1 MPSAMNGNRTVQS
14 ASPDV
19 GSAPGQITLGGGQSS
34 GAQTE
39 AMKQV
44 LGVVDKKVRNMEKK
58 KGKLDDYQSKKNKG
72 ERLNQDQL
80 DALTKYQEVT
90 NNLEFARELQK
101 SFLSLGQ
108 DIQKAVKKA
117 ARREQLQREESEQK
131 RLKTVLEL
139 QFLLD
144 RLGEDSVRQELR
156 QGAAS
161 VDTPSLLTDTEL
173 TALDELYKLVGP
185 EPDQNTRFTDQYEE
199 ASQHL
204 MDLLEGKDKAVAG
217 TTYKAL
223 KDSLNRVLLSGYFD
237 QAQSHQNGV
246 CEETEEQAVALVEE
260 TEEQAV
266 AVVEETEEQAVDP
279 EGEIV
284 EEYIEPIEVEATEFV
299 NRQFILDTT
308 YSDKEQGDEWT
319 TETEVVRTILQ
330 LPVQSAPPPITTEA
344 QSLNRATP
352 PGTPPADSVVR
363 KQEVQNLLSQMQ
375 GPYNFMQDSM
385 LEFDGQLIDPAIV
398 SAQPID
404 PAIVSAQPIDPAI
417 VSAQPIDPAIVS
429 AQPIDPAIV
438 SAQLINPAIVSAQ
451 PIDPAIVSA
460 QLIDLAIVSAQPIDP
475 AIVSAQL
482 IDPAIVSAQPI
493 DPAIV
498 SAQLI
503 NPAIVSAQL
512 INPAIVSAQPID
524 PAIVSAQPID
534 PAIVSAQPMK
544 PPTQNIDL
552 PQMGC
557 PPAHPESCLSPH
569 TVSVQPEP
577 TQVPMV
583 SPTPEVYS
591 TPPPMFHSSHTA
603 ESRPQ
608 TDSIDTIQVSLSSE
622 QPPASSSQTQE
633 VFQSVNGPKPPHSS
647 GINVNAAPFQSM
659 QTVFN
664 LNAPVPPANE
674 TEALTQASQY
684 QNSYSQQGFSSQ
696 SQQTEMQTEQLQ
708 SVVSAFHSQ
717 DLSLP
722 SQDLSHGQ
730 QLSQQGTGFGPGASH
745 QAQSFYNSRGMT
757 RGGPRNANGYRGCDS
772 YRSTFTNTPNSGYQ
786 QAQFNTPRDYS
797 NGGNYQRGD
806 GYNQVDREMLNQ
818 NYKRG
823 AGQGSRGVSRG
834 GNAQAIRS

>member
-246 CEETEEQAVALVEE
+246 CEETEEQAVAVVEE
-260 TEEQAV
+260 TEEQ

-319 TETEVVRTILQ
+319 TETEEVRTILKQ
-330 LPVQSAPPPITTEA
+330 PVQSAPPPITTEA
-344 QSLNRATP
+344 QSLDRATP

-385 LEFDGQLIDPAIV
+385 LEFDGQPIDPATVSAQPIDPATVSAQPIDPATVSAQPIDPATV

-404 PAIVSAQPIDPAI
+404 PAIVSAQPID
-417 VSAQPIDPAIVS
+417 
-429 AQPIDPAIV
+429 
-438 SAQLINPAIVSAQ
+438 L
-451 PIDPAIVSA
+451 
-460 QLIDLAIVSAQPIDP
+460 
-475 AIVSAQL
+475 
-482 IDPAIVSAQPI
+482 
-493 DPAIV
+493 
-498 SAQLI
+498 
-503 NPAIVSAQL
+503 
-512 INPAIVSAQPID
+512 
-524 PAIVSAQPID
+524 
-534 PAIVSAQPMK
+534 AIVSAQPMK

-569 TVSVQPEP
+569 TVSIQPEP
-577 TQVPMV
+577 TQVPIL

-591 TPPPMFHSSHTA
+591 TPPPMFHSPHTA

-622 QPPASSSQTQE
+622 QTPASSQTQE

-664 LNAPVPPANE
+664 LTAPVPPANE

-684 QNSYSQQGFSSQ
+684 QNSYSQQGISRQ

-722 SQDLSHGQ
+722 SQDLSQGQ
-730 QLSQQGTGFGPGASH
+730 QLSQQGTGASH
-745 QAQSFYNSRGMT
+745 QAFYNSRGMT

-772 YRSTFTNTPNSGYQ
+772 YRSAFTNTPNSGYQ

-797 NGGNYQRGD
+797 NRGNYQRGD

-823 AGQGSRGVSRG
+823 AGQGPRGVSRG